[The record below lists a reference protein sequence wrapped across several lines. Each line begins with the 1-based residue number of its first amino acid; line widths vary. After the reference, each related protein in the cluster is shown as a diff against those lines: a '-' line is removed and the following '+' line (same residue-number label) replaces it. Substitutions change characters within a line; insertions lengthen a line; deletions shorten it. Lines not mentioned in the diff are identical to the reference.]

1 MPNHTQKLSAAQ
13 APPTGGGDGE
23 DRRLGLVGDV
33 LSSLWRRLCGTHG
46 EQEQQQ
52 QQQRQQQPA
61 PPSHQGDDVTG
72 AREGDVYRA
81 SGLAEEGRAGP
92 ARWV

>member
-1 MPNHTQKLSAAQ
+1 MPNHTQELSATQ

-23 DRRLGLVGDV
+23 DRRLGLVGNV

-52 QQQRQQQPA
+52 QQQQQPA
-61 PPSHQGDDVTG
+61 PPSRQGDDVTG